1 MLVVRWLIRIVAAFA
16 LLAGAVVLSARYAD
30 GPLGPFPGGPLA
42 SGPFVTQQVD
52 DWGFATGVE
61 EIELQLDA
69 QTRSRTTW
77 VLVHD
82 GKAYIPA
89 AAGFPPG
96 KTWHRVAL
104 EDGRAVLRIDGK
116 RYPVQLAKVDDAAVQ
131 AAVRAVAEK
140 KYPSRPA
147 GEIWLFSVASRTAPP
162 AAQRQ

>member
-1 MLVVRWLIRIVAAFA
+1 MLAVRWLIRIVAAFA

-30 GPLGPFPGGPLA
+30 GPLGPLPGGPLA
-42 SGPFVTQQVD
+42 SGPFVTQPVA

-61 EIELQLDA
+61 EIEMQLDA

-89 AAGFPPG
+89 AAEFPPG
-96 KTWHRVAL
+96 KTWHRAAL
-104 EDGRAVLRIDGK
+104 EDGRAVLRIEGK
-116 RYPVQLAKVDDAAVQ
+116 RYPVQLARVDDAAVQ
-131 AAVRAVAEK
+131 AAVRAVAEQ

-147 GEIWLFSVASRTAPP
+147 GEIWLFSVTSRAAPP
-162 AAQRQ
+162 DAQRQ